1 MGVHYRIDDSDRRT
15 RVKSLKTDSIIEP
28 KMLAICMAFVLGIAL
43 LTVPAQAHKVNLFAY
58 VEGDRVVVEGYFST
72 KSKAQDSL
80 VEVFDETG
88 NKIHEGKTDKDGIY
102 SFKLADLP
110 AFTGGLRFVLDA
122 GMGHK
127 AEYTLSSS
135 DLPGS
140 SKKEEPAKEQP
151 RKNQSE
157 TVPAPAPGG
166 SVQVLD
172 QAALA
177 AALETA
183 MDKKLDPIVRML
195 GRQEKLLLEDKQG
208 GPRIN
213 DIIGGIGWIV
223 GMVGLAAFF
232 WSRNRSGNH

>member
-1 MGVHYRIDDSDRRT
+1 M
-15 RVKSLKTDSIIEP
+15 KPLKINSIMEP
-28 KMLAICMAFVLGIAL
+28 KLFAVCMAVMLGIAL
-43 LTVPAQAHKVNLFAY
+43 ITGPAWAHKVNLFAY
-58 VEGDRVVVEGYFST
+58 VEGDRVVVEGYFSA

-88 NKIHEGKTDKDGIY
+88 KKIHEGKTDKDGIY
-102 SFKLADLP
+102 SFKLADLS

-140 SKKEEPAKEQP
+140 PKKEEPAKEQP

-157 TVPAPAPGG
+157 AVPGPAPGG

-232 WSRNRSGNH
+232 WGRNRSDNN